1 MDLSVAL
8 LHYAQ
13 CQQSLFAPRSTF
25 SLPLSPLVPCSSSEG
40 TFVLL
45 GLAQSAA
52 PAIMQQKVSKRR
64 HFALQSAGNSNWVA
78 PELSWLSNWLH
89 SKNIP
94 YDSILLDHSC
104 VYLVQNLTD
113 LFFGLKMFHSI

>member
-25 SLPLSPLVPCSSSEG
+25 SYYFLPLFHASPPKG

-89 SKNIP
+89 LKNI
-94 YDSILLDHSC
+94 H
-104 VYLVQNLTD
+104 
-113 LFFGLKMFHSI
+113 FHSIFFGSMWCLSRAESYRSLIRFKKV